1 MIKMM
6 TIIVIIIIK
15 ILKIIIITIIKV
27 KLLKQFSDDVGMGSS
42 LEKCAKVSFKEG
54 KMTSTGNIAIADDTE
69 IQ

>member
-6 TIIVIIIIK
+6 TIIVIIIIN
-15 ILKIIIITIIKV
+15 IIIIITIIKV
-27 KLLKQFSDDVGMGSS
+27 KLLKQFSDDVGMGSG
-42 LEKCAKVSFKEG
+42 LEKCAKASFKEG